1 MGAEKTT
8 KKTGK
13 RYFERFSGP
22 QTTGERKESAVVP
35 QDHDPCVEPLYVPP
49 RTSPTWLPPVCNIT
63 VWKVAFWLTSR

>member
-35 QDHDPCVEPLYVPP
+35 QDHDPC
-49 RTSPTWLPPVCNIT
+49 I
-63 VWKVAFWLTSR
+63 